1 MQDTD
6 QSISVRRIDRRGLLK
21 VFAGTAGAAA
31 IGSLLA
37 ACGGGA
43 ATPAAAPT
51 TAPKPAAA
59 PTTAPAAAATTAPKP
74 AAGATTAP
82 AAAGAAASGKLE
94 MFSWWTS
101 GGEEAGLKAMYDQ
114 YRKRR
119 PGVDIINQAVAGG
132 SGAGGNAK
140 AVLKNRMLGGDPPDA
155 FQVHM
160 GHELLDG
167 YVAANQVESIDDLY
181 SSEGWEKAFPQGV
194 LDIVKG
200 GGHYWSVPVNIH
212 RSNVLWYNKK
222 VFAAN
227 NLKAPETFDEFFS
240 AADKLKAAGITPL
253 TLGDKNPFASAHIFE
268 NVLLGTLG
276 PEAYKGLWTGA
287 TKWEDA
293 KVTQSLDTLK
303 KMLGY
308 INSDHAAMEW
318 TDANDTL
325 IAGKSAMMIMGDWTN
340 GDYTDKKFAD
350 YGWVQ
355 APGTKGMFNALSDTF
370 ALPKGAK
377 GRDNAVEWLKLAGS
391 VEGQDAFNPL
401 KGSIPAN
408 VNAGKASGY
417 NEYLKSTM
425 VDWKAHTIVPSVVH
439 GAAAK

>member
-6 QSISVRRIDRRGLLK
+6 QSISARRIDRRGLLK

-51 TAPKPAAA
+51 TASKPAAA
-59 PTTAPAAAATTAPKP
+59 ATTAPAAAPTTAPKP

-82 AAAGAAASGKLE
+82 AAASGKLE

-101 GGEEAGLKAMYDQ
+101 GGEEAGLKAMYDL

-167 YVAANQVESIDDLY
+167 YVAASQVESIDDLY

-227 NLKAPETFDEFFS
+227 NLNAPETFDEFFS
-240 AADKLKAAGITPL
+240 AADKLKAAGITAL

-268 NVLLGTLG
+268 N
-276 PEAYKGLWTGA
+276 
-287 TKWEDA
+287 
-293 KVTQSLDTLK
+293 
-303 KMLGY
+303 
-308 INSDHAAMEW
+308 
-318 TDANDTL
+318 
-325 IAGKSAMMIMGDWTN
+325 
-340 GDYTDKKFAD
+340 
-350 YGWVQ
+350 
-355 APGTKGMFNALSDTF
+355 
-370 ALPKGAK
+370 
-377 GRDNAVEWLKLAGS
+377 
-391 VEGQDAFNPL
+391 
-401 KGSIPAN
+401 
-408 VNAGKASGY
+408 
-417 NEYLKSTM
+417 
-425 VDWKAHTIVPSVVH
+425 
-439 GAAAK
+439 